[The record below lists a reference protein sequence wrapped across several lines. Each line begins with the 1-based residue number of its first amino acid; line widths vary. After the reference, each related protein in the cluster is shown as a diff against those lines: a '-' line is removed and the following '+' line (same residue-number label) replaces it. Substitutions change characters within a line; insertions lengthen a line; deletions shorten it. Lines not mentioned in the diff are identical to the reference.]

1 MNNRIKYTNEK
12 YNILIIELREEDHI
26 QNYLELD
33 AYILKDFEDN
43 NKFNDLYE
51 EDLYIIEYVNNE
63 LSISFSTSNLL
74 CEDAKYIFMHNFKTD
89 LSSSGSQIISNNN
102 KIIGIQSNKLTI
114 NGRNNGIVLSFPLKE
129 FIQFY
134 YNKDKKE
141 LINNNINNI
150 INNNIINDKPIDELD
165 SKENINI
172 KINKLNILDL
182 SNKCIEN
189 NELSELSQSEY
200 YNLKE
205 LDLAHNKISDI
216 KELEKLKLQN
226 LEKLNLNHNKL
237 LNLNWQ

>member
-1 MNNRIKYTNEK
+1 MIYMRK
-12 YNILIIELREEDHI
+12 
-26 QNYLELD
+26 
-33 AYILKDFEDN
+33 
-43 NKFNDLYE
+43 
-51 EDLYIIEYVNNE
+51 DLYIIEYVNNE
-63 LSISFSTSNLL
+63 LSISFSTSNRLY
-74 CEDAKYIFMHNFKTD
+74 EDEKYKFMHNFKTD
-89 LSSSGSQIISNNN
+89 LSSSGSPIISNNN

-114 NGRNNGIVLSFPLKE
+114 NGRNNGIVLSFPIKE

-150 INNNIINDKPIDELD
+150 INNNIINDNIINDKPIDELD

-237 LNLNWQ
+237 LNLNW